1 MLDQPL
7 PVRPNDTA
15 DLVLKGGRAWLDA
28 KGLLRVRP
36 AATLEPV
43 NAIMHLIGNT
53 SGRVQVRLIG
63 PLQQA
68 LTA

>member
-28 KGLLRVRP
+28 EGRLRVRP

-43 NAIMHLIGNT
+43 NAVIHLSGNA
-53 SGRVQVRLIG
+53 SKPVQIRLVG
-63 PLQQA
+63 PLWQG